1 MKKYIPHLVTAV
13 FALWVAADWR
23 TPSDR
28 PQAIPANAFARL
40 PVLSNGRIQPLD
52 SLARNTLL
60 QIREKQSVRTGP
72 GEQPAKSLS
81 AAEWLLEMFFQQELA
96 DTRPVFRILHTELK
110 GLLGLAL
117 EADPAT
123 HSDGKHFSW
132 NQIRDKLAELRDEA
146 RRASAVAESA
156 RTPFDRA
163 VLQLWNAVG
172 LYMRTQNTVQP
183 QDSKNWERELQSF
196 VDAVPAGREAAKAQ
210 QAGQP
215 FESGPLE
222 QLIRQLQ
229 RASAMK
235 ELAPAMI
242 IPPPESSENKEG
254 WLRVDEVLFNLARGD
269 TMPLALRAYAAMG
282 TAYRGND
289 PVAFKAAVE
298 RYRGELGQSAPT
310 VLAKCGRE
318 QLFNHLEPFYKCIIL
333 YVTAGLCVMIFT
345 LAPEKLRMLRD
356 TARLLLFMTLAV
368 HSAGL
373 IYRMVLEGRPP
384 VTNLYSSAIF
394 IGWGACVLGLVLE
407 RVWKNGIGVLV
418 SSSAGFLTLIIAHNL
433 ALGGDTMEM
442 MRAVLDTNFWLATHV
457 DLGLL
462 RDVCG
467 RVARRVVRG
476 AGCVYQVAHAGHGK
490 VALQNG
496 LRNRLFRGA
505 VQLHR
510 HRPRRDLGRPKLG
523 PLLGLGRKG
532 KRGPDD
538 RAMERAISSC
548 ALGRDREGAR
558 ADQSGDFRKRGHGV
572 VVVRSEHA
580 GYRLAFVR
588 LHVGGVH
595 LAYAI
600 CHHAISVD
608 WIRLAACSFLEK
620 RSTLMTKTTARIS
633 ILSPR

>member
-40 PVLSNGRIQPLD
+40 PVLSNGRVQPLD

-96 DTRPVFRILHTELK
+96 DTRPVFRILHTEIK

-117 EADPAT
+117 EADAAT

-229 RASAMK
+229 RASVMK

-298 RYRGELGQSAPT
+298 RYRGELGQSAPA

-345 LAPEKLRMLRD
+345 LAPEKLGWLRD

-457 DLGLL
+457 VVVTLGYSATFVAGLL
-462 RDVCG
+462 AVLYVVLGVFTKSLTQDMAKSLSKMVYGIVCF
-467 RVARRVVRG
+467 A
-476 AGCVYQVAHAGHGK
+476 
-490 VALQNG
+490 ALFSFIG
-496 LRNRLFRGA
+496 T
-505 VQLHR
+505 V
-510 HRPRRDLGRPKLG
+510 LGG
-523 PLLGLGRKG
+523 
-532 KRGPDD
+532 
-538 RAMERAISSC
+538 IW
-548 ALGRDREGAR
+548 
-558 ADQSGDFRKRGHGV
+558 ADQSWGRFWGWDAKENGALMIVLWNALFLHARWGGIARERGLISLAIFGNVVTAWSWFGV
-572 VVVRSEHA
+572 NMLGIGLHSYGFMSAAFTWLMLFVTTQLALMGFASLPIRFWRSDL
-580 GYRLAFVR
+580 R
-588 LHVGGVH
+588 
-595 LAYAI
+595 
-600 CHHAISVD
+600 
-608 WIRLAACSFLEK
+608 
-620 RSTLMTKTTARIS
+620 
-633 ILSPR
+633 

>member
-457 DLGLL
+457 VVVTLGYSATFVAGLL
-462 RDVCG
+462 AVLYVVLGVFTKSLTQDMAKSLSKMVYGIVCF
-467 RVARRVVRG
+467 A
-476 AGCVYQVAHAGHGK
+476 
-490 VALQNG
+490 ALFSFIG
-496 LRNRLFRGA
+496 T
-505 VQLHR
+505 V
-510 HRPRRDLGRPKLG
+510 LGG
-523 PLLGLGRKG
+523 
-532 KRGPDD
+532 
-538 RAMERAISSC
+538 IW
-548 ALGRDREGAR
+548 
-558 ADQSGDFRKRGHGV
+558 ADQSWGRFWGWDAKENGALMIVLWNALFLHARWGGIARERGLISLAIFGNVVTAWSWFGV
-572 VVVRSEHA
+572 NMLGIGLHSYGFMSAAFTWLMLFVTTQLALIGFASLPVR
-580 GYRLAFVR
+580 F
-588 LHVGGVH
+588 
-595 LAYAI
+595 
-600 CHHAISVD
+600 
-608 WIRLAACSFLEK
+608 W
-620 RSTLMTKTTARIS
+620 RSDLR
-633 ILSPR
+633 